1 MNRIYK
7 VIWNKA
13 KHCYV
18 VVSELAKSRTKSP
31 SVGRTVRGSLAA
43 VIAAA
48 VISGGMMFMMPSAL
62 AADNPEA
69 GTPEPQHYIAFVN
82 YKGEPG
88 VNNNAN
94 DKAVG
99 TTKRWDGV
107 NYTVQ
112 KLTYTDSTGKK
123 ITQNYWVRDGYIVKL
138 EKNPRY
144 DGVKKEYIVS
154 AYKDPNY
161 TGTDQDKIL
170 KNYQSTL
177 TESNIKT
184 LSGSKINDIHAG
196 VYGGGVNGHTDTSSI
211 ADKSFVI
218 NTNGSYHQATES
230 EFKALSKDDTGLYT
244 YNGEVVDNSYL
255 YAVNTKNGNE
265 IGIFL
270 DNGEIYKGQV
280 FGNNNEVLKTAYDKD
295 TGKYYS
301 YWAAEVKDP
310 TATIGEMQ
318 VGEFNKILND
328 IGTNIK
334 ESQRNDVKSIQATQ
348 AADKN
353 GGTIGLEINNKYDA
367 DGNAL
372 GGKMVPGTI
381 SFTSTGGTGGKD
393 VSINVGQVGDDGKT
407 INDKFTLAAG
417 SKVTGN
423 TWTKKGDTLTTLT
436 INGQEYAVPQDTNT
450 TYTAGEGLTLT
461 GTTFTADPSKI
472 KMAYSVNS
480 ATTKNQIALST
491 GLTFKQG
498 SNVTITDDKQ
508 GGITISS
515 TDTDTYVTKGEVTTA
530 NGKTVLRLTKNG
542 GPAIADIDL
551 GAIKGTAYTAGNG
564 INAIGA
570 DNKISVK
577 AGNGVTVDT
586 NGVSVNYGKG
596 LKLDAADDN
605 KLTADLGTGLKFDGN
620 AITADT
626 DTIKLSYGVGDTAKK
641 QVSLATGL
649 TFKQAGSVTV
659 TDKGD
664 GTIEISGTD
673 TDTDTYVTSGK
684 VVTKEDGKQY
694 LQLSNNGTNTIEDIE
709 LSSLKDVYTGTGAV
723 KVNGNEISVA
733 TGNGI
738 DTTGDTLAVKA
749 GNGVTVDTNGVSVN
763 YGKGLKLDADD
774 GNKLTANLGS
784 GLKFDANNAIAAD
797 VNNINLSYGVGD
809 AAKKQVS
816 LATGLTFKQAGSVT
830 VTDKGDGTI
839 EISGTDTD
847 TDTYVTSGKVITKD
861 GKQYLQLTKNGG
873 DSIQDIELSGI
884 ASTGDIWTPTVNGT
898 DVKAKDG
905 KIEFAGDDNI
915 TVSSEEG
922 KITTSLNNQVTLDK
936 DGNKVYLNG
945 DAGTISAKVVTDR
958 VLGQETASATMD
970 FNEKGLTIAD
980 NNLLGANSTV
990 IKGDTITTK
999 DRSDTVALG
1008 IGNFDRMVVDGGK
1021 ITSTIGS
1028 NISGDRHIFEVN
1040 DQGVTFTAEHNKLLG
1055 ADTSTATNIN
1065 GSQITAG
1072 AIKVNGES
1080 GATVTGLTNTEWS
1093 ADGNYNSGRA
1103 ATEEQLQKAIN
1114 NISGTENGGFGLT
1127 ADDGNSVTKKLGE
1140 KINVI
1145 GGKNINTTVDK
1156 DGLTVNLDDNI
1167 TLGSGTTA
1175 VHINGEQ
1182 GQIGFGSITMDG
1194 GKSNV
1199 QIGGVHIT
1207 GTENNNFV
1215 SGLSNTTWDSTQN
1228 YSTSNKAATE
1238 AQLQTVSNTAN
1249 AGWNVVM
1256 GDKTENVAPGA
1267 SVNLTSNDGNIIGT
1281 LTKDVKTGNLTIDAS
1296 LNDDITLGSANNQIK
1311 LEGSTGNAQ
1320 IGGVQILGTKG
1331 STSVE
1336 GLSNTTWNPNA
1347 IVSGRA
1353 ATEDQLKTVSEVANT
1368 GWNLSTNKGEA
1379 TTIKP
1384 GDTVDF
1390 SGDKNIT
1397 VSNDGTNVSVK
1408 LKNHVTLDEKPGAK
1422 VDLNGD
1428 DGTISSEVTTTNEA
1442 DGAEQTAS
1450 TVIKGDTI
1458 TVKDG
1463 RDGTDDEG
1471 HTYFDRT
1478 EINGGN
1484 ITSTIGSDLI
1494 GPRHIFEVNE
1504 NGVTFTAEN
1513 RDWLGNSSSTTT
1525 TINGK
1530 QITAGSIIVNGET
1543 GGEHNSTII
1552 GLTNTSWSG
1561 TTDNAS
1567 RVATEG
1573 QLEELGKGLTNKGL
1587 TFAGNSGTVTKKLG
1601 ETVTIKG
1608 EGAKDDSAYSGENVK
1623 TVVDEKGNL
1632 VVKLDKNMV
1641 VDSISAGDNVFDN
1654 TGLTIGGKGSN
1665 SIIIQQGNISM
1676 GGNQI
1681 HNVAAGKADT
1691 DAVNK
1696 SQLDQAIESAKG
1708 ADKSLVQGAGKG
1720 GDTNKTYGEVTDNGD
1735 VNLRVEDS
1743 KGNGHDVTIKDVAS
1757 KKQQDKNT
1765 AIIGDKDNNGLKDD
1779 YTGTKYIS
1787 KAGTLVDA
1795 DRKLDAAIKD
1805 LSGKV
1810 EQAQANHTE
1819 VSAGNGIT
1827 VTDKGTA
1834 DKHNYKVGLADDF
1847 TLGGK
1852 EGQNGAIEIKGS
1864 EGDINATGT
1873 IKSGDVVI
1881 NGKDANGNYTGTIS
1895 NLHNTTWDETTANA
1909 VKAEKDDPTK
1919 GNTASSTGAT
1929 QGQLYDVD
1937 KKVNSNAN
1945 QINNNTVNIQNNSNR
1960 ITNLE
1965 KRMNDV
1971 ESRIDKVGAMAAAM
1985 ANLHTMGYD
1994 PAAPTEISAGIG
2006 QYKGETALA
2015 VGFFHYPNQDF
2026 MVSGSISVAGD
2037 EVMAGVGATW
2047 KIGRKTQ
2054 AQLDAREAEKRIEK
2068 AAAIKRAA
2076 KDAEVRA
2083 QAQRHAQL
2091 LAEREA
2097 HHAEAAADTAAAANA

>member
-626 DTIKLSYGVGDTAKK
+626 DTIKLSYGVGDT
-641 QVSLATGL
+641 
-649 TFKQAGSVTV
+649 
-659 TDKGD
+659 
-664 GTIEISGTD
+664 
-673 TDTDTYVTSGK
+673 
-684 VVTKEDGKQY
+684 
-694 LQLSNNGTNTIEDIE
+694 
-709 LSSLKDVYTGTGAV
+709 
-723 KVNGNEISVA
+723 
-733 TGNGI
+733 
-738 DTTGDTLAVKA
+738 
-749 GNGVTVDTNGVSVN
+749 
-763 YGKGLKLDADD
+763 
-774 GNKLTANLGS
+774 
-784 GLKFDANNAIAAD
+784 
-797 VNNINLSYGVGD
+797 
-809 AAKKQVS
+809 AKKQVS